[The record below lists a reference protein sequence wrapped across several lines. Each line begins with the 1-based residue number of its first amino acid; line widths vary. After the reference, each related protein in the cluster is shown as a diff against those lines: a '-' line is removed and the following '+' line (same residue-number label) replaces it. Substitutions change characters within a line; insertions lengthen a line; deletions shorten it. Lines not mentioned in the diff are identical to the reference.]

1 MEFAS
6 NGKHGEIQK
15 VQFDE
20 SLFVGGEEIAIVK
33 IKMQCICAAF
43 FCFAFCKHSKTLTF
57 QALLSGVATKL
68 RYCERRC
75 AVTSL
80 QR

>member
-1 MEFAS
+1 MYLQNGTTSNVAQARRKCVEFAS

-20 SLFVGGEEIAIVK
+20 SPFIGAEEIAIVK

-43 FCFAFCKHSKTLTF
+43 FV
-57 QALLSGVATKL
+57 LLFVNIQKP
-68 RYCERRC
+68 
-75 AVTSL
+75 
-80 QR
+80 